1 MSTVPPFRP
10 HWLGTAVLSAGLAL
24 AAQASAAEPVTV
36 ATCAAVPLPAAY
48 QPIQEVY
55 LAFYLRPGD
64 PGGLRYWSGEA
75 GGDISRIL
83 AQFGQSEEAE
93 RLYGKIT
100 AATVGDA
107 IDRIYQA
114 LFGVLPDKPGRD
126 YYIGEFTAGRASA
139 ADLAYRILKG
149 AQNDDKRAIESKLAA
164 ANFFSRTVDADL
176 DGNGQQVTYDR
187 QDEATVRG
195 WMREIV
201 AGKVPTPEQAS
212 RFIREK
218 VAAASDPLNSHALAP
233 RLSGFSPSAVQ
244 VGQSVDFTVQGQ
256 ALPSVASLNIS
267 GVQCDDPA
275 KVQCDGSGFVQ
286 RCAIV
291 GDAGDRVVR
300 LHTNMHSGATIDS
313 PKPLKVTSQGTQ
325 PQPPSTSGKLPHS
338 GTTGQQCYKKDS
350 DDLVPCNSPEAV
362 ALSGAEKQDGMRG
375 HINPMSY
382 SFVPKSGGGH
392 YDKTEC
398 VKDNVTG
405 LIWEGKVNNSADRR
419 HYQNLY
425 SHEVSAVFPDVGS
438 YLRHVNGIQLCG
450 FNDWRLPTVYELQSL
465 VDYSK
470 PGRSLPAINT
480 DWFPYT
486 RIATHKFPFPPNDLD
501 NAPFLQHEAV
511 YMTSSKSLKNHPL
524 SGTSAVFWNVA
535 FGKGGAID
543 ILGQSGKAVRL
554 VRGPTAPTLARCPSS
569 APGRFVINGD
579 EVTDTQTGLVWARCG
594 VGQNWD
600 GNTCVGDAHDLSHQ
614 EAMEHAK
621 GRQGWRL
628 PNVKELSSILDMAC
642 SDPRLNPFVEDWRP
656 AIDATVFPNASS
668 KTKSG
673 GFVIHGGTYWTAT
686 PYAGDP
692 LWETSVWVVD
702 FDTPAVYPTVGRMP
716 LSAAVRLVRTNP

>member
-24 AAQASAAEPVTV
+24 AAQASSAAEPVTV
-36 ATCAAVPLPAAY
+36 ATCAAPPWPAAY

-233 RLSGFSPSAVQ
+233 RLSGFSPSAAQ
-244 VGQSVDFTVQGQ
+244 VGQSVDFIVQGK
-256 ALPSVASLNIS
+256 ALPSGASLSIS
-267 GVQCDDPA
+267 GAQCDTPE

-286 RCAIV
+286 RCAI
-291 GDAGDRVVR
+291 GGEAGDRVVR

-313 PKPLKVTSQGTQ
+313 PKPLKVRPQGAQ
-325 PQPPSTSGKLPHS
+325 PQPALPAEKLPHTGVSDKACLGRGGEPVGKLPRVVCS
-338 GTTGQQCYKKDS
+338 
-350 DDLVPCNSPEAV
+350 SPDAI
-362 ALSGAEKQDGMRG
+362 ALSGEGKQDGMRG

-382 SFVPKSGGGH
+382 SEVPGFSRS
-392 YDKTEC
+392 EC

-405 LIWEGKVNNSADRR
+405 LIWEGKTNDGGARDGRMVYINHGGDPSLRMFETIFKD
-419 HYQNLY
+419 
-425 SHEVSAVFPDVGS
+425 VST
-438 YLRHVNGIQLCG
+438 HVAEINARGLCG
-450 FNDWRLPTVYELQSL
+450 FSDWRLPTVDELHSL

-470 PGRSLPAINT
+470 RDPGPFINT
-480 DWFPYT
+480 AWFPNT
-486 RIATHKFPFPPNDLD
+486 PPSQSFWTSTQYAGHN
-501 NAPFLQHEAV
+501 QAV
-511 YMTSSKSLKNHPL
+511 WTVSFQS
-524 SGTSAVFWNVA
+524 
-535 FGKGGAID
+535 GGAIPNSRTE
-543 ILGQSGKAVRL
+543 QRAVRL
-554 VRGPTAPTLARCPSS
+554 VRGA
-569 APGRFVINGD
+569 
-579 EVTDTQTGLVWARCG
+579 Q
-594 VGQNWD
+594 
-600 GNTCVGDAHDLSHQ
+600 
-614 EAMEHAK
+614 
-621 GRQGWRL
+621 
-628 PNVKELSSILDMAC
+628 
-642 SDPRLNPFVEDWRP
+642 
-656 AIDATVFPNASS
+656 
-668 KTKSG
+668 
-673 GFVIHGGTYWTAT
+673 
-686 PYAGDP
+686 
-692 LWETSVWVVD
+692 
-702 FDTPAVYPTVGRMP
+702 
-716 LSAAVRLVRTNP
+716 